1 MKFKHVYCQ
10 DCNTDL
16 AKYNIRY
23 FSDINIAELTR
34 MHHYSHIKE
43 GHSLVTRTAE
53 TLWCPQKERKG
64 YTKREFRFR
73 SLWMAVGYGRN
84 ISNIVPGVNRSVR
97 FTGVATQKGKV
108 IEGGF
113 QNEIEPLLDQ
123 AKEHQLYLDSLSTI
137 SALRDFSEPWECGI
151 LHCGI

>member
-23 FSDINIAELTR
+23 FSDMNIAELTR

-53 TLWCPQKERKG
+53 TL
-64 YTKREFRFR
+64 
-73 SLWMAVGYGRN
+73 
-84 ISNIVPGVNRSVR
+84 
-97 FTGVATQKGKV
+97 
-108 IEGGF
+108 
-113 QNEIEPLLDQ
+113 
-123 AKEHQLYLDSLSTI
+123 
-137 SALRDFSEPWECGI
+137 
-151 LHCGI
+151 